1 MSSVSLDPP
10 RGARLHRVLGVGDPP
25 PRLPDRLVERLLPGG
40 ELRHP
45 RPLIGARVA
54 VAAAAVAE
62 VPSVNTV
69 SLVT

>member
-10 RGARLHRVLGVGDPP
+10 RGARFHRVLGVGDPP

-40 ELRHP
+40 DHRDP
-45 RPLIGARVA
+45 FPLLGACAAV
-54 VAAAAVAE
+54 VAAAFAE